1 MQYLYYRMIKK
12 TNTDTQTTPDVPN
25 HTIMFY
31 LPPSL
36 LCVVVMLRE
45 HKRLRN
51 NKMSKSLFPVL

>member
-1 MQYLYYRMIKK
+1 MIKK

>member
-31 LPPSL
+31 
-36 LCVVVMLRE
+36 CV
-45 HKRLRN
+45 N
-51 NKMSKSLFPVL
+51 IYINKL

>member
-12 TNTDTQTTPDVPN
+12 TNTDTQTTLDAPN
-25 HTIMFY
+25 YTIMFY

-36 LCVVVMLRE
+36 LRVVLMLRE

-51 NKMSKSLFPVL
+51 NKMSMSLFPFL